1 MTRLNAA
8 IFMPEEELRNAAM
21 ISRCLNHI
29 TAGGDRFDSIVSHW
43 PQIKD
48 MLRQETI
55 QLVVYA
61 QPDHINPLWLP
72 RFELAV
78 AGTAKFTADSI
89 LDEPPASAL
98 GRRHDRRPIVVKR

>member
-29 TAGGDRFDSIVSHW
+29 TAGDHRFDSIVSDW
-43 PQIKD
+43 PQLKA
-48 MLRQETI
+48 MLREEVV

-61 QPDHINPLWLP
+61 RPEHISPLWLP

-78 AGTAKFTADSI
+78 AGTAQITAGSI
-89 LDEPPASAL
+89 LDEPPASARS
-98 GRRHDRRPIVVKR
+98 RRHDRRPKVVKR